1 MRRRWIGGTLFT
13 YSGALEVFAF
23 WKKLL
28 IASGLATSV
37 SLIILLYHPVEEKTG
52 SAVKRE
58 RERGWRFPT
67 AKTYLS
73 RKVYLTDSSG
83 RIAPQQP
90 HPGFCDDNR

>member
-28 IASGLATSV
+28 TASRLATSV

-58 RERGWRFPT
+58 RERSFGGFRLPRPT
-67 AKTYLS
+67 LVV
-73 RKVYLTDSSG
+73 RC
-83 RIAPQQP
+83 I
-90 HPGFCDDNR
+90 